1 MNLRLFQFRYSA
13 ERDLVDL
20 YLKVSI
26 GATGAPTIVLGKGI
40 TSITRNSAGK
50 YTILLKGNANKLM
63 DVSCMPLIASAG
75 AAAPMVVVDSEQV
88 ANVTTPQLVLQMRA
102 IDNTTATDPASG
114 EVLMIKITLRN
125 AST

>member
-1 MNLRLFQFRYSA
+1 MNLQLFQFRYSA

-40 TSITRNSAGK
+40 TSITRNSAGN

-63 DVSCMPLIASAG
+63 DMSCSQIVAAAG
-75 AAAPMVVVDSEQV
+75 AAAPMVVVASEQV
-88 ANVTTPQLVLQMRA
+88 SSTSAPSLILQMRA